1 MDGVVWH
8 GGGLHAGRRI
18 TDAARRATAH
28 TMADT
33 PFSGKVALV
42 TGSASGIGRAI
53 AERLAAD
60 GASVIVHC
68 RTRVGRAQ
76 QVVEGIRARGGT
88 ASFIQADLSI
98 VAEAQRLVDQAAAQY
113 RGLDILVN
121 NAGRFVP
128 KPLVETTEADFDA
141 IMAVNAKGPY
151 FVMQAAAR
159 VMRDGGR
166 IVNISSALT
175 QMSFAGATAHL
186 GSKAALEQFSRGL
199 ALELAPRGITV
210 NTVLPGFTDT
220 GVLSEAVRET
230 GIRMSPFGRIGTPS
244 EVADVVA
251 FLVSAQARWVTG
263 QRVQANGGIVL
274 A

>member
-1 MDGVVWH
+1 MQEQP
-8 GGGLHAGRRI
+8 LR
-18 TDAARRATAH
+18 
-28 TMADT
+28 
-33 PFSGKVALV
+33 GKVAVV

-60 GASVIVHC
+60 GASVVVHC
-68 RTRVGRAQ
+68 RTRVDRAQ
-76 QVVEGIRARGGT
+76 PVVDGIRARGGT
-88 ASFIQADLSI
+88 ASLIQADVSV
-98 VAEAQRLVDQAAAQY
+98 VAEAQRLIEQAVAQY
-113 RGLDILVN
+113 QGLDLLVN

-128 KPLVETTEADFDA
+128 KPLLETTEEDFDA

-175 QMSFAGATAHL
+175 QMSFAGATVHL
-186 GSKAALEQFSRGL
+186 GSKAALEQFTRGL

-210 NTVLPGFTDT
+210 NTVLPGITDT
-220 GVLSEAVRET
+220 GVLSDAVRET
-230 GIRMSPFGRIGTPS
+230 GMRLSPFGRVGTPG

-251 FLVSAQARWVTG
+251 FLVSEQARWMTG
-263 QRVQANGGIVL
+263 QRVHANGGIVL
-274 A
+274 L

>member
-1 MDGVVWH
+1 MQEQP
-8 GGGLHAGRRI
+8 LR
-18 TDAARRATAH
+18 
-28 TMADT
+28 
-33 PFSGKVALV
+33 GKVAVV

-60 GASVIVHC
+60 GASVVVHC
-68 RTRVGRAQ
+68 RTRVDRAQ
-76 QVVEGIRARGGT
+76 PVVDGIRARGGT
-88 ASFIQADLSI
+88 ASLIRADVSV
-98 VAEAQRLVDQAAAQY
+98 VAEAQRLIEQAVAQY
-113 RGLDILVN
+113 QGLDLLVN

-128 KPLVETTEADFDA
+128 KPLLETTEEDFDA

-175 QMSFAGATAHL
+175 QMSFAGATVHL
-186 GSKAALEQFSRGL
+186 GSKAALEQFTRGL

-210 NTVLPGFTDT
+210 NTVLPGITDT
-220 GVLSEAVRET
+220 GVLSDAVRET
-230 GIRMSPFGRIGTPS
+230 GMRLSPFGRVGTPG

-251 FLVSAQARWVTG
+251 FLVSEQARWMTG
-263 QRVQANGGIVL
+263 QRVHANGGIVL
-274 A
+274 L

>member
-1 MDGVVWH
+1 MQEQP
-8 GGGLHAGRRI
+8 LR
-18 TDAARRATAH
+18 
-28 TMADT
+28 
-33 PFSGKVALV
+33 GKVAVV

-60 GASVIVHC
+60 GASVVVHC
-68 RTRVGRAQ
+68 RTRVDRAQ
-76 QVVEGIRARGGT
+76 PVVDGIRARGGI
-88 ASFIQADLSI
+88 ASLIQADVSV
-98 VAEAQRLVDQAAAQY
+98 VAEAQRLIEQTVAQY
-113 RGLDILVN
+113 QGLDLLVN

-128 KPLVETTEADFDA
+128 KPLLETTEADFDA

-175 QMSFAGATAHL
+175 QMSFPGATVHL
-186 GSKAALEQFSRGL
+186 GSKAALEQFTRGL

-210 NTVLPGFTDT
+210 NTVLPGITDT
-220 GVLSEAVRET
+220 GVLSDAVRET
-230 GIRMSPFGRIGTPS
+230 GMQLSPFGRVGTPG

-251 FLVSAQARWVTG
+251 FLVSEQARWMTG
-263 QRVQANGGIVL
+263 QRVHANGGIVL
-274 A
+274 L

>member
-1 MDGVVWH
+1 MQEQP
-8 GGGLHAGRRI
+8 LR
-18 TDAARRATAH
+18 
-28 TMADT
+28 
-33 PFSGKVALV
+33 GKVAVV

-60 GASVIVHC
+60 GASVVVHC
-68 RTRVGRAQ
+68 RTRVDRAQ
-76 QVVEGIRARGGT
+76 PVVDGIRARGGT
-88 ASFIQADLSI
+88 ASLIQADVSV
-98 VAEAQRLVDQAAAQY
+98 VAEAQRLIEQTVAQY
-113 RGLDILVN
+113 QGLDLLVN

-128 KPLVETTEADFDA
+128 KPLLETTEADFDA

-175 QMSFAGATAHL
+175 QMSFPGATVHL
-186 GSKAALEQFSRGL
+186 GSKAALEQFTRGL

-210 NTVLPGFTDT
+210 NTVLPGITDT
-220 GVLSEAVRET
+220 GVLSDAVRET
-230 GIRMSPFGRIGTPS
+230 GMRLSPFGRVGTPG

-251 FLVSAQARWVTG
+251 FLVSEQARWMTG
-263 QRVQANGGIVL
+263 QRVHANGGIVL
-274 A
+274 L

>member
-1 MDGVVWH
+1 MQEQP
-8 GGGLHAGRRI
+8 LR
-18 TDAARRATAH
+18 
-28 TMADT
+28 
-33 PFSGKVALV
+33 GKVAVV

-60 GASVIVHC
+60 GASVVVHC
-68 RTRVGRAQ
+68 RTRVDRAQ
-76 QVVEGIRARGGT
+76 SMVDGIRARGGT
-88 ASFIQADLSI
+88 ASLIQADVSV
-98 VAEAQRLVDQAAAQY
+98 VAEAQRLIEQAVAQY
-113 RGLDILVN
+113 QGLDLLVN

-128 KPLVETTEADFDA
+128 KPLLETTEEDFDA

-175 QMSFAGATAHL
+175 QMSFAGATVHL
-186 GSKAALEQFSRGL
+186 GSKAALEQFTRGL

-210 NTVLPGFTDT
+210 NTVLPGITDT
-220 GVLSEAVRET
+220 GVLSDAVRET
-230 GIRMSPFGRIGTPS
+230 GMRLSPFGRVGTPG

-251 FLVSAQARWVTG
+251 FLVSEQARWMTG
-263 QRVQANGGIVL
+263 QRVHANGGIVL
-274 A
+274 L